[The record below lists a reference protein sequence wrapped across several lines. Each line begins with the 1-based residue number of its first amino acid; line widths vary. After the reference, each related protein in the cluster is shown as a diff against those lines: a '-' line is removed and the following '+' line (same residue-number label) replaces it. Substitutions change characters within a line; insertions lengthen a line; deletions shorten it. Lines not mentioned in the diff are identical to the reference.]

1 MAIFQPSNIIPS
13 TFSGLTESVVSASDP
28 LVVSWQVNGNS
39 PMTGFMVEVFQ
50 NDAESTNIWSVT
62 VDLTANPFYGT
73 DAKGNPNYYTY
84 APVGA
89 TWGGTVG
96 VSNGPGAY
104 KLKITQYWGSA
115 MENSVEQYSDSV
127 FYCKSLPTLTL
138 DLPDEDIAS
147 ATADFIAVYSQAQGD
162 AINWVRWELAQ
173 GENGAIV
180 LDDTGNVPTAILS
193 YQYFGFQSGT
203 YSIRC
208 TVETS
213 GGQQATTGW
222 QSFTVSYEEASAIQS
237 LTISCADN
245 DDCAV
250 LEWADSGVING
261 TPSPATNY
269 GTFEN
274 DRLVLNDTSSVAWDV
289 DITGNYSIGAMIDVD
304 PAIKLSFTQMQS
316 GFSVFNPAN
325 CEFSPDG
332 KMLVVTGTFL
342 RNGGTT
348 MSHALIYE
356 VLESGQLSLVE
367 TLNSTGQLSGLIG
380 CVNIIFSQ
388 KATPDSGFY
397 PFVLTRQIDTT
408 DENDIVWNNRAS
420 YLFLAETVGNV
431 GVTYVSMTKPYM
443 IGFTA
448 NSEYAVFIEQGRV
461 IFNDVTFSNDT
472 VSINGGYGFSMPT
485 GVQFISGAISPTEIN
500 GNPCAVFSSYT
511 ASGVWQFVYESTS
524 STFTRIATHAGV
536 TVMKFLGD
544 GNLLFLG
551 GDAYLVTYSGSGVNL
566 STAKISFEV
575 PSYPARLRLLGTYSY
590 NYGFSGT
597 IHPYT
602 YNLVLNDN
610 FICVIAWRDD
620 GIFFSGVGTEYF
632 DGNVSFAFDSG
643 KNVLYAL
650 EAPHANSIT
659 FSAFAVNIL
668 NDFGAI
674 LTVGNSSFYQI
685 SNMLITQ
692 NIIST
697 YNLAINSTVIPP
709 SATSAYV
716 EYEMRT
722 SQPIARCTFSN
733 GDSGVLSPTTM
744 LPATVSSVKIGYSSN
759 SGMTL
764 AYQYVYGFDTDGGG
778 SGISPAWN
786 RYTYMLTNFASE
798 TLSAGVSQSTS
809 VDTVIYRK
817 KADGTDLTL
826 LSEVESDVQQMKD
839 YGIASATSYVYEKFY
854 VDADGA
860 FFGADVSATP
870 FCKQFRAY
878 SLIEATQDATN
889 PNIYHVIKVFRFACN
904 LNAGGASN
912 NNSPS
917 FLTNFTPYRLK
928 QPVARV
934 GKSGTLQALIGYVD
948 PVTMRYV
955 DNTSMMDALYE
966 ASASTN
972 TFFLKDMKG
981 NVYMVAI
988 SGPITQTINT
998 KTKYQQVTVSVPW
1011 EEVGD
1016 ATGLSIIQLPTD
1028 AGWSD

>member
-39 PMTGFMVEVFQ
+39 PMTGFMLEVFQ

-84 APVGA
+84 APSGA

-115 MENSVEQYSDSV
+115 MENSVAQYSDSV

-138 DLPDEDIAS
+138 NLPDGDISSAS
-147 ATADFIAVYSQAQGD
+147 ADFTATYAQAQGD

-173 GENGAIV
+173 GADGATI

-213 GGQQATTGW
+213 GGQQVTTGW
-222 QSFTVSYEEASAIQS
+222 QSFTVSYDEASAIQT
-237 LTISCADN
+237 LTLSCADN
-245 DDCAV
+245 DDCA
-250 LEWADSGVING
+250 LLGWADSVVNNG
-261 TPSPATNY
+261 TPSPTTDY

-274 DRLVLNDTSSVAWDV
+274 DRLTLNNDAYVTWDV

-304 PAIKLSFTQMQS
+304 PAIKLSFTQMQR
-316 GFSVFNPAN
+316 GFSSFNAAN

-332 KMLVVTGTFL
+332 KMLVVTGTFMRL
-342 RNGGTT
+342 GDTST
-348 MSHALIYE
+348 SYALIYQ
-356 VLESGQLSLVE
+356 VLDSGSLYLVQTLKESDPH
-367 TLNSTGQLSGLIG
+367 LSGLSG

-388 KATPDSGFY
+388 KATPDSGLY
-397 PFVLTRQIDTT
+397 PFVLTRQINTT
-408 DENDIVWNNRAS
+408 NESDIVWNRSS
-420 YLFLAETVGNV
+420 YVFVAETVGNV
-431 GVTYVSMTKPYM
+431 GVNYVQKAEPYM

-448 NSEYAVFIEQGRV
+448 NSEYAVFIEQARV
-461 IFNDVTFSNDT
+461 IFHDVTFSNDT
-472 VSINGGYGFSMPT
+472 VDINGGYSFSMPT

-551 GDAYLVTYSGSGVNL
+551 GDAYLVTYSGSGVDL

-590 NYGFSGT
+590 NKGVSGT
-597 IHPYT
+597 LHTYT

-610 FICVIAWRDD
+610 FICVIAWMDD
-620 GIFFSGVGTEYF
+620 GNSFSGVALEYF
-632 DGNVSFAFDSG
+632 DGNVAFAINSD
-643 KNVLYAL
+643 VLYAL
-650 EAPHANSIT
+650 EAPRANSIT
-659 FSAFAVNIL
+659 FSAFGVNIL
-668 NDFGAI
+668 NDYGAI
-674 LTVGNSSFYQI
+674 LTVGSYSFYQI
-685 SNMLITQ
+685 SNMLITR

-697 YNLAINSTVIPP
+697 YNLASNSTVIRP

-716 EYEMRT
+716 EFEKDA
-722 SQPIARCTFSN
+722 SQNIARFTFSN
-733 GDSGVLSPTTM
+733 GDSGVLSPPTT

-759 SGMTL
+759 SAMPLT
-764 AYQYVYGFDTDGGG
+764 YQYVYGFDTDGGG
-778 SGISPAWN
+778 SGLAPVWN
-786 RYTYMLTNFASE
+786 RYTYMLTDFASG

-826 LSEVESDVQQMKD
+826 LSEVDSDVQQMKD

-878 SLIEATQDATN
+878 SLIEATRDATN
-889 PNIYHVIKVFRFACN
+889 PNIYHVVKVFRFACN
-904 LNAGGASN
+904 VNAGGASN

-955 DNTSMMDALYE
+955 DNTSMMDSLYE
-966 ASASTN
+966 ASASAN

-1016 ATGLSIIQLPTD
+1016 ASGLSIIQLPTD
-1028 AGWSD
+1028 AGWSN